1 MISNEYLELVFNR
14 TDTDK
19 VKLSEFVEM
28 DNLYLDFSNLTDA
41 KKKRL
46 YELEKSFFEK
56 IIEKENTNKIFIDKF
71 DSLTKNIPSNY
82 FIIEYLNSR
91 FDLIFEIV

>member
-14 TDTDK
+14 IDVDK
-19 VKLSEFVEM
+19 VKLSEFIEM
-28 DNLYLDFSNLTDA
+28 DNLYLDFSNLTDG
-41 KKKRL
+41 KKERL
-46 YELEKSFFEK
+46 YKLEKSFFEEV
-56 IIEKENTNKIFIDKF
+56 IEKENTNKIFIDKF
-71 DSLTKNIPSNY
+71 DSLIKSISSNY